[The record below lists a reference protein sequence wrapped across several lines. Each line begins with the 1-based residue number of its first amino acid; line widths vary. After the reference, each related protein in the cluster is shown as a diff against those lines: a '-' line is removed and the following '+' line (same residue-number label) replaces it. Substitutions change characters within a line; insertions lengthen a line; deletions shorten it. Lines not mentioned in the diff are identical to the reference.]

1 MAVRTRMIAWLGAT
15 LLLPELSHALTVGR
29 LDVRSALG
37 EPFRAELIVSDLG
50 NISASQIQA
59 SLATEN
65 DFSQLGINRS
75 GYAGAL
81 NFSVSGDGS
90 RAVVSIR
97 SNQPL
102 NEPYL
107 ELVVRIAA
115 GNNVRLQ
122 HVTALLDPPHS
133 RTADTPNLALDSSS
147 PATIEPKAHINTN
160 STNKSKPSNETALVP
175 MLGEPP
181 PLASSPSL
189 APAMTDTERA
199 TSPHY
204 VVRPNDSLWKI
215 ASTLQKQRN
224 TSVGHLMTQIRQLN
238 QDAFLKGDPNQ
249 LKQGA
254 TLVLPKPEKPQISLT
269 QDRTDLE
276 PMRVPPPITR
286 KPTLIAPLITPHLH
300 RGALPRAEMTL
311 VAPTRQGMAQG
322 NSTLTGR
329 NSGVQ
334 PLSRDLATRVG
345 SARRKTALLRREIT
359 ELDAQVTANDQK
371 IAMQNAKLAELEQRL
386 KARKEAKKR
395 LIMTKTPVVALAAAG
410 LLSSLLGIQPAHAAP
425 AQAASSGGSMWMI
438 IVVALIVIG
447 GVIAF
452 VRKGKSKPTPPPQA
466 KPDARPAPSVARPVS
481 RPDDTA
487 AKTPTPAP
495 DVVKPVVVEA
505 VTPAPVPTPAP
516 VVEAAKPAPVVEPP
530 ADPIIEAQ
538 AFISRE
544 RYPQAVGLLNKAII
558 AEPTRSDL
566 ILLLLDVYSRQHDG
580 EGFDEQFARLE
591 SLGDTQAID
600 IARQLRAEMNPA
612 PEAPPSDAPLAFTSS
627 SPAATPE
634 PDTAPAIFEHHDALD
649 FTLEKPITDGE
660 SQTLQLDQDDHRAFT
675 LDTADA
681 PTPLATD
688 SLADLEME
696 FRTSGVRPALD
707 IPAQPTTT
715 DHSLNLD
722 LDRPADKANLDDNQ
736 DPVKLDF
743 DIDGSFEL
751 ADDVP
756 SIKTEQNNNFAAG
769 FDDLDFSLPSDDQL
783 MPVANTAALSI
794 EELDA
799 AHSNA
804 AMENQADHFDA
815 LLDQG
820 DMPLAD
826 GSLSSQLAAE
836 FPFLAE
842 QDDQQVNLD
851 LARSYADLGELQS
864 ARELLDNVLANG
876 NNTQQDDARQLLAK
890 IAS

>member
-1 MAVRTRMIAWLGAT
+1 M
-15 LLLPELSHALTVGR
+15 
-29 LDVRSALG
+29 SA
-37 EPFRAELIVSDLG
+37 A
-50 NISASQIQA
+50 
-59 SLATEN
+59 
-65 DFSQLGINRS
+65 
-75 GYAGAL
+75 
-81 NFSVSGDGS
+81 
-90 RAVVSIR
+90 
-97 SNQPL
+97 
-102 NEPYL
+102 
-107 ELVVRIAA
+107 
-115 GNNVRLQ
+115 
-122 HVTALLDPPHS
+122 
-133 RTADTPNLALDSSS
+133 
-147 PATIEPKAHINTN
+147 
-160 STNKSKPSNETALVP
+160 
-175 MLGEPP
+175 
-181 PLASSPSL
+181 
-189 APAMTDTERA
+189 ERA
-199 TSPHY
+199 TAPRY
-204 VVRPNDSLWKI
+204 VVRQNDSLWKI

-224 TSVGHLMTQIRQLN
+224 TSVGNLMTQIRQLN

-254 TLVLPKPEKPQISLT
+254 TLVLPKPEKAQVSLT
-269 QDRTDLE
+269 QDRPDLE
-276 PMRVPPPITR
+276 PIRVPAPITR
-286 KPTLIAPLITPHLH
+286 KPTTLAPVATPNLH

-329 NSGVQ
+329 NRGVQ

-345 SARRKTALLRREIT
+345 SARRKTASLRREIT

-425 AQAASSGGSMWMI
+425 TQAASSGGSMWMI

-452 VRKGKSKPTPPPQA
+452 IMKGKSKPTPPPQA

-487 AKTPTPAP
+487 AKAPTPAPVVVETATPTPA
-495 DVVKPVVVEA
+495 
-505 VTPAPVPTPAP
+505 PTPAP

-530 ADPIIEAQ
+530 ADPITEAQ

-544 RYPQAVGLLNKAII
+544 RYPQAVGLLNKAIV
-558 AEPTRSDL
+558 ADPTRSDL
-566 ILLLLDVYSRQHDG
+566 ILLLLDVYSRQQDG

-591 SLGDTQAID
+591 ALGDDQAID
-600 IARQLRAEMNPA
+600 IARQLRAEMTPT
-612 PEAPPSDAPLAFTSS
+612 PVAPPADAPLAFTSS
-627 SPAATPE
+627 SPVIAAEPE
-634 PDTAPAIFEHHDALD
+634 PTPALFEHPDALD

-660 SQTLQLDQDDHRAFT
+660 SQALELDQDDQRAFT

-681 PTPLATD
+681 PAPLSTD

-696 FRTSGVRPALD
+696 FRTSGIRPALD
-707 IPAQPTTT
+707 IPAPASDPVTALDQ
-715 DHSLNLD
+715 NLG
-722 LDRPADKANLDDNQ
+722 ADKAGLDESQ

-743 DIDGSFEL
+743 DIAGSFEL
-751 ADDVP
+751 EDDVP

-864 ARELLDNVLANG
+864 ARELLDNVLTNG
-876 NNTQQDDARQLLAK
+876 NTTQQDDARQLLAK
-890 IAS
+890 IAG